1 MGEAKILIEVEL
13 DKPFPKLIALH
24 DKQGNIFFVEVEY
37 SWILVLVKGVEH
49 LDTRRRG
56 AYYHLSHKIML
67 LLQKSIISSE
77 PNSHSP
83 IAQQTHETFKKPL
96 VTLSP
101 KYAFASPVTHSHE
114 VHSDPCSQ
122 INHTFPLLAAE
133 KAVPVQSHIMESIP
147 SHSIILEDSET
158 SKIEQP
164 IDSRSSLTLDHHNL
178 HMEDTPFVYGK
189 GNGFDMVGDSS
200 SYTIT
205 RGGRTIKPT
214 QKVQDMRWTRA
225 SGRGKKGHRG
235 RGNQN
240 H

>member
-1 MGEAKILIEVEL
+1 
-13 DKPFPKLIALH
+13 
-24 DKQGNIFFVEVEY
+24 
-37 SWILVLVKGVEH
+37 
-49 LDTRRRG
+49 
-56 AYYHLSHKIML
+56 
-67 LLQKSIISSE
+67 
-77 PNSHSP
+77 
-83 IAQQTHETFKKPL
+83 
-96 VTLSP
+96 
-101 KYAFASPVTHSHE
+101 
-114 VHSDPCSQ
+114 
-122 INHTFPLLAAE
+122 
-133 KAVPVQSHIMESIP
+133 MESIP